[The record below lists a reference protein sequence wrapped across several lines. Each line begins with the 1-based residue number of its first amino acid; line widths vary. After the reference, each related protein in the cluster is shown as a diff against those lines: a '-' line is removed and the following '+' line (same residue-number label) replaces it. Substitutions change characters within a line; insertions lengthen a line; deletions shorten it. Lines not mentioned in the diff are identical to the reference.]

1 MFEGAV
7 RRQFACNACGSPSV
21 LPPATLEENA
31 LVHCGGC
38 GACIGTWQEF
48 KHRAGRAILAETDAA
63 PPSALLSS
71 DPLPKIGS

>member
-1 MFEGAV
+1 M
-7 RRQFACNACGSPSV
+7 
-21 LPPATLEENA
+21 LEENA